1 MEVVIQM
8 SKFPLDG
15 SSFDIVEQDFY
26 IDPPVLPD
34 TATEKEVKTA
44 WFNWVK
50 ENAKQRGIHKALF
63 TKSQKIEV
71 LADSAYSSV
80 LIKQNGVHKQ
90 RSGLIGFIGN
100 ADNVETILI
109 ERATQDRHFR
119 TRGGR
124 AGKKASKH
132 TSIRAS
138 RRESKRKR
146 LLSLR

>member
-1 MEVVIQM
+1 M

-44 WFNWVK
+44 WFNWANK
-50 ENAKQRGIHKALF
+50 NAKQRGVHKALF
-63 TKSQKIEV
+63 TKKQKIER

-80 LIKQNGVHKQ
+80 LIKQNGIYKQ
-90 RSGLIGFIGN
+90 RSGLIGFIGD
-100 ADNVETILI
+100 ADNVETVLI
-109 ERATQDRHFR
+109 EQASQDRHFR
-119 TRGGR
+119 LRGKR
-124 AGKKASKH
+124 AGKKVGKH

-146 LLSLR
+146 LLSKR